1 MTTLNQIKLEDVKQ
15 TLIETRGLITMAAKR
30 LGCSRSTI
38 YNYLNEHEELRET
51 LEEARQL
58 QVDMAESKLFDAVD
72 RGEPWAVNTVLKTL
86 GRDRGYGE
94 RVEITG
100 AGGGA
105 LKVEAALEALDS
117 KSPAEVSR
125 TYEELRRGGKG

>member
-15 TLIETRGLITMAAKR
+15 TLIETRGLITMAARR

-105 LKVEAALEALDS
+105 LKVEAALASLEE